1 MKKFLFFFLLSLPA
15 YSQSY
20 QVSVGSNLTSYLFVN
35 SASTNP
41 ANMRAASGMHLSIHR
56 EKAIS
61 NDFYYDLGINYN
73 QFNTVGDVQNIP
85 MSYTTDFL
93 GLGAGIGP
101 RIKLGKTLSV
111 VVKGRVSA
119 VKMINGNQ
127 MLLNRYIDLADDEQ
141 FNSVRT
147 MYGLSMELRKQV
159 SPQMS
164 AFVSYQ
170 YMTSYK
176 KFIEPNKAGIST
188 INFIPTTISIG
199 IVLSKLPSL

>member
-35 SASTNP
+35 SASVNP
-41 ANMRAASGMHLSIHR
+41 ANMRSASGMHLSINR

-61 NDFYYDLGINYN
+61 NDFYYDLGISFN
-73 QFNTVGDVQNIP
+73 QFNAVGDVQNIP
-85 MSYTTDFL
+85 MSYATDFI

-101 RIKLGKTLSV
+101 RIKLGKTTSL

-119 VKMINGNQ
+119 VKMIQGNQ
-127 MLLNRYIDLADDEQ
+127 MLLNRYINLAEDEQ

-147 MYGLSMELRKQV
+147 MYGLSLELRKQINSQV
-159 SPQMS
+159 ST
-164 AFVSYQ
+164 FVSYQ
-170 YMTSYK
+170 YLTSYK
-176 KFIEPNKAGIST
+176 QFIEPNKTGTST
-188 INFIPTTISIG
+188 VNFVPSTFSIG
-199 IVLSKLPSL
+199 LVLSN

>member
-20 QVSVGSNLTSYLFVN
+20 QLSVGSNLTNYLFVN

-41 ANMRAASGMHLSIHR
+41 ANMRAATGMHLSLHR
-56 EKAIS
+56 EAAIS
-61 NDFYYDLGINYN
+61 NDFFYDLGISYN

-85 MSYTTDFL
+85 MRYDTDFI

-101 RIKLGKTLSV
+101 HIKLGKTTSL
-111 VVKGRVSA
+111 VVKGRVAA

-127 MLLNRYIDLADDEQ
+127 LLLNRYINLADDDQ
-141 FNSVRT
+141 FNSIRT
-147 MYGLSMELRKQV
+147 MYGLSLDLRKQINAQV
-159 SPQMS
+159 ST
-164 AFVSYQ
+164 FVSYQ

-176 KFIEPNKAGIST
+176 QFIEPNKTGTST
-188 INFIPTTISIG
+188 VNFIPTTFSLG
-199 IVLSKLPSL
+199 LVLSN

>member
-35 SASTNP
+35 SASVNP
-41 ANMRAASGMHLSIHR
+41 ANMRAASGMHLSINR

-73 QFNTVGDVQNIP
+73 QFNAVGDVQNIP
-85 MSYTTDFL
+85 MSYTTDFI

-101 RIKLGKTLSV
+101 HIKLGKTLSL

-119 VKMINGNQ
+119 VKMIHGNQ
-127 MLLNRYIDLADDEQ
+127 MLLNRYINLAEDEQ
-141 FNSVRT
+141 FNSLRT
-147 MYGLSMELRKQV
+147 MYGLSLELRKQINAQV
-159 SPQMS
+159 ST
-164 AFVSYQ
+164 FVSYQ

-176 KFIEPNKAGIST
+176 QFIEPNELGTST
-188 INFIPTTISIG
+188 VNFVPSTFSIG
-199 IVLSKLPSL
+199 LVLSN

>member
-20 QVSVGSNLTSYLFVN
+20 QLAVGSNLTSYLFVN

-41 ANMRAASGMHLSIHR
+41 ANMRPASGMHLSINR
-56 EKAIS
+56 EKALS
-61 NDFYYDLGINYN
+61 NDFFFDLGINYN
-73 QFNTVGDVQNIP
+73 QFNAVGDVQNIP
-85 MSYTTDFL
+85 MSYTTDFI

-101 RIKLGKTLSV
+101 HIGLGKTLSL

-127 MLLNRYIDLADDEQ
+127 MLLNRYINLADDEE

-147 MYGLSMELRKQV
+147 MYGLSLELRKQINAQV
-159 SPQMS
+159 ST
-164 AFVSYQ
+164 FVSYQ

-176 KFIEPNKAGIST
+176 QFIEPNELGTST
-188 INFIPTTISIG
+188 VNFVPSTFSIG
-199 IVLSKLPSL
+199 LVLSN

>member
-20 QVSVGSNLTSYLFVN
+20 QLSVGSNLTNYLFVN

-41 ANMRAASGMHLSIHR
+41 ANMRAATGMHLSLHR
-56 EKAIS
+56 EAAIS

-85 MSYTTDFL
+85 MSYNTDFI

-101 RIKLGKTLSV
+101 HIKLGKTTSL

-119 VKMINGNQ
+119 VKMIHGNQ
-127 MLLNRYIDLADDEQ
+127 MLLNRYINLADDDQ
-141 FNSVRT
+141 FNSIRT
-147 MYGLSMELRKQV
+147 MYGLSLELRKQINAQV
-159 SPQMS
+159 ST
-164 AFVSYQ
+164 FVSYQ

-176 KFIEPNKAGIST
+176 QFIEPNKTGTST
-188 INFIPTTISIG
+188 VNFIPTTFSLG
-199 IVLSKLPSL
+199 LVLSN

>member
-1 MKKFLFFFLLSLPA
+1 MLLRILFLFLLSLPA

-20 QVSVGSNLTSYLFVN
+20 QLAVGSNLTSYLFVN
-35 SASTNP
+35 SNSINP
-41 ANMRAASGMHLSIHR
+41 ANLRAASGMHLSLNR
-56 EKAIS
+56 EAAIS

-85 MSYTTDFL
+85 MSYNTDFI

-101 RIKLGKTLSV
+101 RIQLGKSLSV

-127 MLLNRYIDLADDEQ
+127 MLLNRYINLADDDQ
-141 FNSVRT
+141 FNSIRT
-147 MYGLSMELRKQV
+147 MYGLSLELRKQINSQV
-159 SPQMS
+159 ST
-164 AFVSYQ
+164 FVSYQ

-176 KFIEPNKAGIST
+176 QFIEPNKTGTST
-188 INFIPTTISIG
+188 VNFIPTTFSLG
-199 IVLSKLPSL
+199 LVLSN

>member
-15 YSQSY
+15 YSQSF
-20 QVSVGSNLTSYLFVN
+20 QVAVGSNLTSYLFVN
-35 SASTNP
+35 SASVNP
-41 ANMRAASGMHLSIHR
+41 ANMRPASGIHLSINR
-56 EKAIS
+56 EKALS
-61 NDFYYDLGINYN
+61 NVFFFDLGINYN

-111 VVKGRVSA
+111 VVKGRLSA

-147 MYGLSMELRKQV
+147 MYGLSLELRKQV

-199 IVLSKLPSL
+199 LVLSKLPSL

>member
-1 MKKFLFFFLLSLPA
+1 MLLRILFFILLSLPA

-20 QVSVGSNLTSYLFVN
+20 QLAVGSNLTSYLFVN

-41 ANMRAASGMHLSIHR
+41 ANLRSASGMHLSLHR
-56 EKAIS
+56 EAAIS

-85 MSYTTDFL
+85 LSYHTDFI

-101 RIKLGKTLSV
+101 RIPLGKSLSV

-119 VKMINGNQ
+119 VKMIHGNQ
-127 MLLNRYIDLADDEQ
+127 LLLNRYINLADDDQ
-141 FNSVRT
+141 FNSIRT
-147 MYGLSMELRKQV
+147 MYGLSLELRKQINAQV
-159 SPQMS
+159 ST
-164 AFVSYQ
+164 FVSYQ

-176 KFIEPNKAGIST
+176 QFIEPNKTGTST
-188 INFIPTTISIG
+188 VNFVPSTFSIG
-199 IVLSKLPSL
+199 LVLSN

>member
-35 SASTNP
+35 SASVNP
-41 ANMRAASGMHLSIHR
+41 ANLSAASGMHLSINR
-56 EKAIS
+56 EKALS
-61 NDFYYDLGINYN
+61 NDFYYDLGLSYN
-73 QFNTVGDVQNIP
+73 QFNAVGDVQNIP
-85 MSYTTDFL
+85 MSYTTDFI

-101 RIKLGKTLSV
+101 HIGLGKTLSL

-119 VKMINGNQ
+119 VKMIHGNQ
-127 MLLNRYIDLADDEQ
+127 MLLNRYINLAEDEQ

-147 MYGLSMELRKQV
+147 MYGLSLELRKQINSQV
-159 SPQMS
+159 ST
-164 AFVSYQ
+164 FVSYQ

-176 KFIEPNKAGIST
+176 QFISPNKLGTST
-188 INFIPTTISIG
+188 VNFVPSTFSIG
-199 IVLSKLPSL
+199 LVLSN

>member
-1 MKKFLFFFLLSLPA
+1 MLLRILFFILISLPA

-20 QVSVGSNLTSYLFVN
+20 QLAVGSNLTSYLFVN
-35 SASTNP
+35 SNSTNP
-41 ANMRAASGMHLSIHR
+41 ANLRAASGMHLSLHR
-56 EKAIS
+56 EAAIS

-85 MSYTTDFL
+85 MRYDTDFI

-101 RIKLGKTLSV
+101 HIKLGKTTSL

-127 MLLNRYIDLADDEQ
+127 MLLNRYINLADDDQ
-141 FNSVRT
+141 FNSIRT
-147 MYGLSMELRKQV
+147 MYGLSLELRKQINAQV
-159 SPQMS
+159 ST
-164 AFVSYQ
+164 FVSYQ

-176 KFIEPNKAGIST
+176 QFIEPNKTGTST
-188 INFIPTTISIG
+188 VNFIPTTFSLG
-199 IVLSKLPSL
+199 LVLSN